1 MTSLTQSIAG
11 FAAGF
16 SRQDI
21 PAASITL
28 AREAF
33 IDLLGVML
41 AGAGEP
47 VVPILKAVTAGDTAG
62 PPCSLLLDAGQR
74 RSATAAALVNG
85 TAAHALDFD
94 DVQFNVHPST
104 VLVPAI
110 LAEAERSGASGL
122 KALQAYV
129 LGYEVWGEL
138 HSREKNS
145 YHDKG
150 WHPTA
155 VMGPMAATAAAA
167 FLRGLDAGATR
178 VALSLAASFTGG
190 VVANFGSMAKP
201 MHAGRAASSAIHA
214 VNLAEAG
221 FTAGEDGIGAPDGLL
236 AALSPHGSVNR
247 DAATGL
253 GSRWFSTTTPLIFK
267 KYPVCFSSHRPI
279 DAILDLARDHKLRAQ
294 DVAQVDVAVRG
305 TQARVLRFE
314 RPQTALEAKFSMQF
328 AVACALLRGRVG
340 LVDLDDAF
348 VAGDAVQ
355 SMFGKV
361 RFTHLPLNADGSPPL
376 ADRVV
381 LTTVDGRVLDSG
393 ELARAKPHTRLKEK
407 FLDCCEAGGFKR
419 GEALFSALSTLET
432 LPDMRQLC
440 AAPATDKA
448 AHDHPAP
455 IAA

>member
-94 DVQFNVHPST
+94 DVQFNAHPST